1 MASFS
6 SAPHN
11 RLPRWDVSN
20 VYPSLDSP
28 EFEAALTQVTTLLKT
43 LQQQFE
49 QHCLAAGRDPI
60 ALHQALGDY
69 LQQVNQLS
77 ALYSTVGAYTRAF
90 VTTDSYNAVAK
101 KTLSQI
107 EMMGVPLRQL
117 NVQFRAW
124 LRSIADVLPAILAQ
138 GGIVAEH
145 SFYLSEEVEESRYMM
160 SEAEESLAAE
170 LSLSGAM
177 AWNKLQGTVTS
188 QLTVD
193 FERNGKIEKMSMP
206 ALINLSHDADG
217 EVRREAYEAEIAAWK
232 TVQEPLA
239 ACMNGV
245 KGAEITLAKK
255 RGRPDPLHAALEASR
270 IDQPT
275 LDAML
280 EAMRDSFPIFRR
292 YLQAKA
298 KRMGQH
304 ALPWWDLF
312 APIVSNER
320 AYSWA
325 ECRTLI
331 ETQFAGF
338 SPRLAALAK
347 RAFAENWID
356 AEQRSGKRGGAFCMK
371 LQAVKESRILC
382 NFDGSLDQVSTVA
395 HELGHAFHNE
405 CLNEKTPLQ
414 AITPMTLAETAS
426 IFCETIVTEA
436 ALREARS
443 RDEVFAILE
452 TDLIGK
458 TQVIVDITSRF
469 LFEQEVFARRAKAEL
484 SAEDL
489 CDMMVRAQKA
499 TYGDGL
505 DERYLHPYMWTWKPH
520 YYYPGLSF
528 YNFPYAFGLLFGIG
542 LYAIYQQRG
551 AAFVPEY
558 EALLAS
564 TGDANAADLAARFG
578 INIRDKAFWQASL
591 NVIGERVAKYL
602 NE

>member
-6 SAPHN
+6 SDSHN

-20 VYPSLDSP
+20 VYPSLESS
-28 EFEAALTQVTTLLKT
+28 EFEAALTQVTTLLNA

-60 ALHQALGDY
+60 ALYQALADY

-77 ALYSTVGAYTRAF
+77 ALYSTVGAYTRTF
-90 VTTDSYNAVAK
+90 VTTDSYNAIAK

-117 NVQFRAW
+117 NVQFRGW
-124 LRSIADVLPAILAQ
+124 LRSIADVLPAIFAQ
-138 GGIVAEH
+138 GGVVAEH

-160 SEAEESLAAE
+160 SEAEESLATE

-177 AWNKLQGTVTS
+177 AWNKLQGIVTS

-217 EVRREAYEAEIAAWK
+217 EVRRKAYEAEIAAWK

-239 ACMNGV
+239 ACMNGI

-255 RGRPDPLHAALEASR
+255 RGRPNPLHAALEASR

-275 LDAML
+275 LDVML
-280 EAMRDSFPIFRR
+280 GAMRDSFPIFRR

-320 AYSWA
+320 VYSWQ

-331 ETQFAGF
+331 EAQFAGF
-338 SPRLAALAK
+338 SPRLAVLAK
-347 RAFAENWID
+347 RAFTENWID

-371 LQAVKESRILC
+371 LQTVKESRILC
-382 NFDGSLDQVSTVA
+382 NFDGSLDQVSTIA

-414 AITPMTLAETAS
+414 AITPVTLAETAS

-443 RDEVFAILE
+443 RDEALAILE

-484 SAEDL
+484 LAEDL

-505 DERYLHPYMWTWKPH
+505 DARYLHPYMWTWKPH
-520 YYYPGLSF
+520 YYYPNLSF

-591 NVIGERVAKYL
+591 DVIGERVAKYV